1 MPLPLTEYAEI
12 ILRSRFSRAMTT
24 MVLCQSLI
32 ACSLFVPASEDYG
45 KRTWGTRLDD
55 QMNQTRGRKV
65 IRDAH
70 PELEKAHF
78 SLTSFNGV
86 VLLTGQVASEASK
99 QAAGLA
105 VENLRQVRTVH
116 NKLEISGPT
125 TLVARSNDS
134 FISTKV
140 KSALIASKAVNGQ
153 RIKVVT
159 EDGVVYLMGLLTRDE
174 AEAAVTRARSVYGV
188 QKIVEAFEYIN

>member
-1 MPLPLTEYAEI
+1 MPLPLTEYVDI
-12 ILRSRFSRAMTT
+12 ILRSPFSRAMTT
-24 MVLCQSLI
+24 IVLCQSLI
-32 ACSLFVPASEDYG
+32 ACSLFVPTSEDYG

-55 QMNQTRGRKV
+55 QMNQARGRKV

-105 VENLRQVRTVH
+105 LKNLRQVRAVH

-140 KSALIASKAVNGQ
+140 KSALIASKAVNGR

-159 EDGVVYLMGLLTRDE
+159 EDGVLYLMGLLTRDE
-174 AEAAVTRARSVYGV
+174 AEAAVTRAGSVYGV
-188 QKIVEAFEYIN
+188 KKIVEAFEYIN

>member
-1 MPLPLTEYAEI
+1 MPLPLTEYVDI
-12 ILRSRFSRAMTT
+12 ILRSPFSRALTT
-24 MVLCQSLI
+24 IVLCQSLI
-32 ACSLFVPASEDYG
+32 ACSLLVPTSEDYG

-105 VENLRQVRTVH
+105 LKNLRQVRTVH
-116 NKLEISGPT
+116 NELEISGPT

-140 KSALIASKAVNGQ
+140 KSALIASKAVNGR

-174 AEAAVTRARSVYGV
+174 AEAAVTRAGSVYGV
-188 QKIVEAFEYIN
+188 KKIVEAFEYIN